1 MAMDFKGRWFAKEFI
16 LQCVRWYLAYKLSYR
31 DLEEI
36 MAERGVFVDHATIQR
51 WVVKYSPELEAEFR
65 RWKRPVGRSWRV
77 DETYIKVKGEWKYLY
92 RAVDKEGQTVDFL
105 LTAKR
110 DVVAAY
116 RFFLKA
122 LRSSRAPEKITIDK
136 SGANKAAADAF
147 VEDVPSKEG
156 SIEIRQVKYL
166 NNIVEQDHRGV
177 KRRTGPMLGFKSFH
191 SAQRTLAGVELVH
204 MLRKCQHEN
213 SSKMSPAE
221 VFYSLAG

>member
-1 MAMDFKGRWFAKEFI
+1 MAVDFKGRWFAKEVI
-16 LQCVRWYLAYKLSYR
+16 LQCIRWYLAYKLSYR
-31 DLEEI
+31 DLEEM
-36 MAERGVFVDHATIQR
+36 MAERGVSVDHATIQR
-51 WVVKYSPELEAEFR
+51 WVVRYAPDLEAEFR

-77 DETYIKVKGEWKYLY
+77 DETYIRVKGTWKYLY
-92 RAVDKEGQTVDFL
+92 RAVDKDGKTVDFL

-122 LRSSRAPEKITIDK
+122 LRSSKAPEKITIDK

-147 VEDVPSKEG
+147 VEDVPANGKP
-156 SIEIRQVKYL
+156 IEIRQVKYL

-177 KRRTGPMLGFKSFH
+177 KQRTRPMLGFKSFV
-191 SAQRTLAGVELVH
+191 SAQRTLAGIELVH

-213 SSKMSPAE
+213 SSKVSPADI
-221 VFYSLAG
+221 FYSLAG